1 MSPVQDRANAPHR
14 CWGPVRHFVVSPV
27 VTLPGGIVAFR
38 QKHRA
43 SLSLLDVT
51 STTHQGGISHC
62 NTKENICQVENMP
75 SCVRVLL
82 RLSRDTSNRLLDIL
96 KRVYDYPVH
105 ILFTNHSPV
114 TELRVSLFFTSKPHQ
129 DPRVFINS
137 EI

>member
-62 NTKENICQVENMP
+62 NTKENICQVENTP

-82 RLSRDTSNRLLDIL
+82 RLSRDTTNRLLDIF
-96 KRVYDYPVH
+96 KRVYDDPVH
-105 ILFTNHSPV
+105 IFFSYDSPKTEFRIPFLFTS
-114 TELRVSLFFTSKPHQ
+114 ESYQ
-129 DPRVFINS
+129 DP
-137 EI
+137 